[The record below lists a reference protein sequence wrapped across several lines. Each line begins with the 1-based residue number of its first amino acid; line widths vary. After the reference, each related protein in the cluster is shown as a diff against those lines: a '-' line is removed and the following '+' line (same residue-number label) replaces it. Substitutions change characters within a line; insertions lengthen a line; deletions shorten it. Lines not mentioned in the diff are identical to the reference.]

1 MDDNR
6 ISQLERECAVLRAEV
21 VSLHK
26 QMDLRLDAAGKALKL
41 QAAENMRRLDLLNG
55 EAERLQRMQS
65 TYLPREVYDV
75 SAREIHRKIAELRER
90 EAHTQGRGSVIAGV
104 VAFAISLLF
113 LLLNYALSKR

>member
-6 ISQLERECAVLRAEV
+6 ISQLERECAVLRAEI

-26 QMDLRLDAAGKALKL
+26 QVDLRLEAGAKALKL
-41 QAAENMRRLDLLNG
+41 QAAENLRRLDLLNG
-55 EAERLQRMQS
+55 EAERLRQIQA

-75 SAREIHRKIAELRER
+75 SAREMHKKINELRER
-90 EAHTQGRGSVIAGV
+90 EAHTQGRNSVIAAV
-104 VAFAISLLF
+104 VAFAISLMF